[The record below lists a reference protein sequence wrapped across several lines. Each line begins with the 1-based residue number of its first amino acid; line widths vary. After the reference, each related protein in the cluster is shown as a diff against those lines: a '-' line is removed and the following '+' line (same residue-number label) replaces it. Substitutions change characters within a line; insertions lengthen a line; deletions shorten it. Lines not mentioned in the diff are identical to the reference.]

1 MHKLTNHHILAV
13 FDTSLP
19 CDTMLKLDNR
29 GAVVISNL
37 YLVVTIELLAWAI
50 AFIIERERI
59 AEIVSYREM
68 CNRRE
73 ED

>member
-13 FDTSLP
+13 FDTSPP
-19 CDTMLKLDNR
+19 CGTMLKLDNR
-29 GAVVISNL
+29 GAVAIPDFYV
-37 YLVVTIELLAWAI
+37 VVTTELLAWAI
-50 AFIIERERI
+50 AFVTGKGRT
-59 AEIVSYREM
+59 AEIVGYREM